1 MKNKTHILACFCF
14 IFFNCKKEAKLAETN
29 SAKVIIDTAST
40 VALVKREHNA
50 QNSLDWQG
58 TYKGITPCA
67 DCEGIDTEII
77 LNKEL
82 TFTTKTRYLGK
93 GDKTVFEEK
102 GTFTWDK
109 TGTIIALKVKNGT
122 PYLYKLGENTLTQ
135 LDMEGKIITGDL
147 KPMFILKK
155 Q

>member
-1 MKNKTHILACFCF
+1 MKNKILILACLCF
-14 IFFNCKKEAKLAETN
+14 LFINCKKEAKPAET
-29 SAKVIIDTAST
+29 ATAEVEIDTTSP
-40 VALVKREHNA
+40 VVVSQDKHSS
-50 QNSLDWQG
+50 QNSVDWQG

-77 LNKEL
+77 LDKEL
-82 TFTTKTRYLGK
+82 TFITKTRYLGK

-102 GTFTWDK
+102 GTFSWDN
-109 TGTIIALKVKNGT
+109 TGLIIALKAKNGT
-122 PYLYKLGENTLTQ
+122 PYLYKVGENTLTQ

-147 KPMFILKK
+147 QGMFILKK